1 MKSKKRAF
9 TLLELI
15 ITLALTSL
23 ILGVIYTFFITNNK
37 SLSRIEINS
46 ELQTEASSIQ
56 TEILTYLTQ
65 SEGISEINNMK
76 IDDNNKVSY
85 DENLDSDSGKLDI
98 ENLKVKI
105 ENEYYEFKFD
115 ESTSM
120 LSLKA
125 IDKNGN
131 VINKNNLP
139 KILSKNVKEFQIRPL
154 DFRSN
159 TDGNFKDTYGVEVL
173 LTLKKKKGYSD
184 VETPFSLI
192 VKFRN
197 KNN

>member
-159 TDGNFKDTYGVEVL
+159 PDGNFKDTYGVEVL

-197 KNN
+197 KK

>member
-1 MKSKKRAF
+1 MRKKKRAF
-9 TLLELI
+9 TLIELI

-23 ILGVIYTFFITNNK
+23 ILGVIYTFFITNTK
-37 SLSRIEINS
+37 SLSKIEINS
-46 ELQTEASSIQ
+46 ELQTEASNIQ

-65 SEGISEINNMK
+65 SEGIVEINNTK
-76 IDDNNKVSY
+76 ITNTNKLPY
-85 DENLDSDSGKLDI
+85 QENLDLNSGKLDI
-98 ENLKVKI
+98 TNLKVKL
-105 ENEYYEFKFD
+105 ENEYYELSFD
-115 ESTSM
+115 KSTSI

-125 IDKNGN
+125 VNKNGN
-131 VINKNNLP
+131 IVNENNLP

-154 DFRSN
+154 DFRNNES
-159 TDGNFKDTYGVEVL
+159 GNFKDAYGIEVL

-184 VETPFSLI
+184 VETPSSLI

>member
-1 MKSKKRAF
+1 MKNKKRAF

-159 TDGNFKDTYGVEVL
+159 PDGNFKDTYGVEVL

-197 KNN
+197 KK

>member
-1 MKSKKRAF
+1 MRKKKRAF
-9 TLLELI
+9 TLIELI

-23 ILGVIYTFFITNNK
+23 ILGVIYTFFITNTK
-37 SLSRIEINS
+37 SLSKIEINS
-46 ELQTEASSIQ
+46 ELQTEASNIQ
-56 TEILTYLTQ
+56 IEILTYLTQ
-65 SEGISEINNMK
+65 SEGVVELNNEEIS
-76 IDDNNKVSY
+76 DTNKLEY
-85 DENLDSDSGKLDI
+85 EKTLDSNSGKLDI

-105 ENEYYEFKFD
+105 EDKYYEFNFD
-115 ESTSM
+115 KSTSI

-125 IDKNGN
+125 FNKNGN
-131 VINKNNLP
+131 IINENNLP

-159 TDGNFKDTYGVEVL
+159 PNGNFKDTYGIEVL

-184 VETPFSLI
+184 VETPSSLI